1 MAHPFRVTLKSV
13 PHCITDRYFV
23 LYLMLFY
30 TLDKTKL
37 RQVQILPHY
46 RQENQ
51 SIERMKNKASQLV
64 SGVTGTQPRS
74 FSSEASNRDHD
85 TMVRDCAE
93 TC

>member
-1 MAHPFRVTLKSV
+1 
-13 PHCITDRYFV
+13 
-23 LYLMLFY
+23 
-30 TLDKTKL
+30 
-37 RQVQILPHY
+37 
-46 RQENQ
+46 
-51 SIERMKNKASQLV
+51 MKNKASQLV